1 MIPIVIIITLLL
13 VFYFTPQNDRVLAAA
28 FALMVSFI
36 LGLIIV
42 GLVGSVAPNV
52 TEEYPVEIIAED
64 GTHVVL
70 DGPRGLE
77 SVSRSELVYK
87 DNCEGYHYVY
97 EEISQVVVGVPVYWD
112 EYYISCEG

>member
-1 MIPIVIIITLLL
+1 MIPIAITITVLL
-13 VFYFTPQNDRVLAAA
+13 VFCCAPQNDRVLAAA

-36 LGLIIV
+36 LGLIII
-42 GLVGSVAPNV
+42 GLVGSVAHSV
-52 TEEYPVEIIAED
+52 TEEYPVEIITED
-64 GTHVVL
+64 STHVVL
-70 DGPRGLE
+70 DGPDGLK
-77 SVSRSELVYK
+77 SVNRSELIYK

>member
-1 MIPIVIIITLLL
+1 MIPVIIIIIVLL
-13 VFYFTPQNDRVLAAA
+13 VFCFAPQNDRAAVA
-28 FALMVSFI
+28 GFALVVS
-36 LGLIIV
+36 
-42 GLVGSVAPNV
+42 LVFGFVMTGVAGTVAYSV
-52 TEEYPVEIIAED
+52 TEEYPVEIITED
-64 GTHVVL
+64 STHVVL

>member
-1 MIPIVIIITLLL
+1 MIPVIIIIIVLL
-13 VFYFTPQNDRVLAAA
+13 VFCFAPQNDRAAVA
-28 FALMVSFI
+28 GFALVVSLV
-36 LGLIIV
+36 LGVVTI
-42 GLVGSVAPNV
+42 GLVGSVADNV
-52 TEEYPVEIIAED
+52 TEEYPVEIITED
-64 GTHVVL
+64 STHVVL

-77 SVSRSELVYK
+77 GVNRSELIYK